1 LTRVRASG
9 LEEVNWQL
17 HKAMRHAACA
27 LIVFFFFMS
36 TTVVKH
42 TRRSQG
48 TLKEKEKSIPKQGGM
63 DELEVGM

>member
-1 LTRVRASG
+1 VDESVDVFNY
-9 LEEVNWQL
+9 EY
-17 HKAMRHAACA
+17 
-27 LIVFFFFMS
+27 FFFFLIS

-63 DELEVGM
+63 NELEVGMQLEVNLVAAQSAT